1 MVAAEREDRVCVA
14 IVATAHG
21 MRGALKLRTF
31 TERPEDVAA
40 YGPVYDREGRRLF
53 QLRVIGPARG
63 GVLALAE
70 GIADRSAAEALRGVE
85 LFVPRAALPELG
97 EDEFYQTDLE
107 GLLALRPDGS
117 RLGVVRALD
126 NFGAGD
132 VIEIEAE
139 DGRSFSLPFDRR
151 TVPEVDL
158 ERGRLVVEP
167 PAEVAGEQRP

>member
-1 MVAAEREDRVCVA
+1 MVAAVREDRVCVA
-14 IVATAHG
+14 VVATAHG
-21 MRGALKLRTF
+21 IQGALKLRTF
-31 TERPEDVAA
+31 TERPENVAA
-40 YGPVYDREGRRLF
+40 YGPVYDRDGRRLF
-53 QLRVIGPARG
+53 QLRVIGATRG

-70 GIADRSAAEALRGVE
+70 GIADRHAAEALRGVE

-107 GLLALRPDGS
+107 GLLALRTDGS

-139 DGRSFSLPFDRR
+139 DGRRFSLPFDRR

-158 ERGRLVVEP
+158 EGGRLVVEP
-167 PAEVAGEQRP
+167 PAELAGEQRP